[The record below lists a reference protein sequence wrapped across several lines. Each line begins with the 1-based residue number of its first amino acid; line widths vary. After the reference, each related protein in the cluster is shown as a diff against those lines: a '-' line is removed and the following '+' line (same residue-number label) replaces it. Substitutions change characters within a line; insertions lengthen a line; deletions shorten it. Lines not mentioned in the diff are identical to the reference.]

1 MNIVEIM
8 QTKSMNGLTL
18 SEMRAKVRMN
28 IALKAFGKWQK
39 RTSEFDRSGF
49 VDSEPEKPTPKLSK
63 DFYNLFS

>member
-8 QTKSMNGLTL
+8 KTTSMNGLTL

-39 RTSEFDRSGF
+39 
-49 VDSEPEKPTPKLSK
+49 VVEKVKPIIKKDNVPDIKK
-63 DFYNLFS
+63 DFYDLFSKQF